1 MNNIDIK
8 LTLDSD
14 PAEQVMMAT
23 HRKGRDLFEKKGFN
37 LNLKSGNLPLGR
49 ITGDFDKFSG
59 SLDAATARVL
69 AFTAT
74 TTVVYGL
81 ATAFNRLFT
90 DSIKLEKQLAGIQAI
105 LQTSNSNLQKFSS
118 ELFQVANA
126 TGQSFDVAAA
136 AASEFARQGLSVEE
150 TLKATNAALTF
161 SKIAG
166 TDAAQTVEN
175 LTAALN
181 TFAGEALTYTDV
193 LDTIVSLDNA
203 YAISAAGISDGLKR
217 VGSVASASG
226 IQLKEIA
233 SLIAVVQQV
242 SARGAPVISNGLKT
256 IFTRL
261 SRTNVQETL
270 NSIGVVTQDSNGE
283 FKSQIEVLT
292 DLANKLDT
300 LSDKQRAFVLE
311 QVAGVYQI
319 NTLQATLKSLTGE
332 YSLYDKAIKTV
343 ADSSGN
349 AAERLKILT
358 DTTDANLQK
367 LKNNVTQFL
376 AETGKATVKPVLD
389 SFIGIGNKILETL
402 NLGAA
407 AEGGEKAGVSIGK
420 VLLNGISSALAGP
433 GSVLLIV
440 TITRLLS
447 KITKDAFTAVQTLA
461 GLKKVSLVDEKV
473 QMAVNRAIEMGNKGL
488 VDRLRTATSLV
499 EKARILQTL
508 MADMDRKLAMAQ
520 VKQAVQTGLAANA
533 KTVAPG
539 ARKATG
545 YIPNFSKGF
554 IPNFSKGA
562 IPKPLEELEKK
573 TARLKAYAPGKVI
586 PAPNGGVMSTAE
598 TATEI
603 EFKGKK
609 DFVISPPQYSI
620 AGRDHAKDFEKQY
633 GANIYDFIGKKSVT
647 AKGFIPNFLD
657 PEYIEQRK
665 AERTPKAQRTPEQQA
680 VRDANAAEVKRGRK
694 ELINIGDFAGGKV
707 YNEKAEEQFRIAL
720 KNRNVEWDDKITNVG
735 FEVIEID
742 VGEDRPQ
749 KTLPDG
755 SKKNA
760 STNFKNSILK
770 KPKGDI
776 TNLTNKFEAF
786 AIRQLNKRK
795 DRDFNF
801 QKARLTAFGAG
812 NSAVD
817 GYSINPAKNSIDL
830 LEVKSGDW
838 KTPSHI
844 SNKIGRFVP
853 ENIATLGK
861 PIESLF
867 KESNRAPYSFDTI
880 KLRNILA
887 VPKITKQKFA
897 GSPKK
902 ELIDK
907 KWTSTLNY
915 KGEKPSVIA
924 KNLNLLPVTKQD
936 VQRQFG
942 GNANASTPSF
952 TIQNGRLVPNQPAKK
967 PTAKQQY
974 QSTLKSIA
982 EQAKGMR
989 LRAEGF
995 IPNFVRASS
1004 MIGRGAEGSFHKLT
1018 EDIGVKRF
1026 HRSTRA
1032 GKAADAYNL
1041 TETIKSEFAISKLL
1055 ARKKELVP
1063 GITGPKIPD
1072 KLNRA
1077 LQAGS
1082 IRKQIIKEPLAR
1094 DSVGRDVSMYFG
1106 QILRSRLSKAGLLM
1120 DDLHG
1125 SNYTLNAQGREF
1137 INKNK
1142 NKFKWKSSLDNPS
1155 FLYSSSSSSSF
1166 SSMRPL
1172 SPLLT
1177 PGAKKDY
1184 IYDQFVKSGGKAT
1197 IIDAGFTDVINPNLK
1212 KQVSEYRRKTNS
1224 KGFIPNFSSPL
1235 SSPKLS
1241 YAEERKAI
1249 NESIGAE
1256 MTSGFK
1262 RSEVSIGSRA
1272 SFKNDLN
1279 PRGLAVFNDEEGTL
1293 SKGVSFAKM
1302 AKEDLTT
1309 KRTYGDSLSGSE
1321 SKTAA
1326 FGFIPNFATSKEIRA
1341 QKRAERAQRK
1351 KEQRER
1357 AANLKPAKVLPSP
1370 AVNQPLGSKLFN
1382 GPAGMNPFGTKNRP
1396 SQTKNSLLVS
1406 AKAFNGPGQ
1415 TSTGSSL
1422 PVPSKPAN
1430 LKPPTVLPTP
1440 RALPRSPSNSTGSIY
1455 KRKSNNFN
1463 FGSNTNPNYF
1473 SSSAQTSTG
1482 SSRQIGSGISSVPT
1496 NITST
1501 GSSTGTAIG
1510 SKQFNGP
1517 GMNPFGTKNPPLN
1530 PRQIGSGISSVPT
1543 NIVNRAPAKPNNKGL
1558 GTKRMDPSRGLG
1570 LATAAAFAIPTL
1582 TGMISTPAEG
1592 EEQTKGQ
1599 KIAQGTGEA
1608 LGAGIMAA
1616 SVALMIP
1623 AFAPLAL
1630 AVGLGVTAFKGLK
1643 SVSDASI
1650 PSLSNLK
1657 KQNDKLVQSA
1667 ESQTNSL
1674 TEAVKAQEELSQ
1686 LKESGG
1692 DPRKIANAQLK
1703 FAKSLSG
1710 IKDTNLVSTLT
1721 NEKDDVK
1728 KQEAIVT
1735 YQEKI
1740 NQDLKF
1746 SQGNLATQTII
1757 QQSQKENSSI
1767 FDPIVGRKTKTKA
1780 FKAED
1785 FSLYLDPIIES
1796 LDFTK
1801 DTSGKAAERLREVAN
1816 GTKNWE
1822 VFLKEFGTTLGMSE
1836 AQVKMATDTYNG
1848 LNGEF
1853 TEESLKALDKTAAA
1867 TAIYN
1872 KNLKE
1877 SIVTEK
1883 PTFNIDIQ
1891 GVFDKALKSLT
1902 LDTAL
1907 INYKN
1912 FASAGT
1918 NLGIEQNRL
1927 NLESQSGRLT
1937 ETVATNRSADLKIKE
1952 LKLETD
1958 KKGTQLISDAVDDL
1972 IKIIPKETST
1982 EQKSNILNQ
1991 ANAVL
1996 RGGGDISSLENV
2008 IKQTL
2013 NSSDKS
2019 KEVLTQIANIS
2030 QKTVEGI
2037 EKLRIDQA
2045 EGTRSINVIAQD
2057 QLKESQKINKEEIG
2071 RSTLAEPSK
2080 YANKLM
2086 DTGAVLETD
2095 AKIQKLRSKAE
2106 RSGGARTEQGRK
2118 LLLEA
2123 SNLEM
2128 QNDRIKYK
2136 DELAQAERYGKDN
2149 VVKRTDAERSGM
2161 TQIQKNMADDIGQK
2175 LKDLN
2180 TTRGKSGKSSIFS
2193 SQDIKKI
2200 TDGIQ
2205 IGGEGAAESR
2215 RMLEQKLNNP
2225 NYAQDSTVQSFARE
2239 IKSVGGSNSIFANNS
2254 QMPAVSGANVPIA
2267 ASAGVAGAGF
2277 PTVPSAAG
2285 AGAPTV
2291 PSVATGGS
2299 GVPMIPSA
2307 AGAGVPTVPSV
2318 ATGGSG
2324 AQMALGSA
2332 QLPTGQSFTS
2342 GSMPRNQAFE
2352 TIQKIVDIE
2361 KNNKDYKDFEAEK
2374 ERNKKLKQQRDVLR
2388 ATPLSVLNNNTKSV
2402 QSLALPNIAP
2412 EVSANMGGMGGM
2424 APRATI
2430 FDKQQSDFLKRM
2442 QSGEQLTEKDFED
2455 LKASVNVNKETGKA
2469 RDKLDSSR
2477 RQSFVEQVQKSG
2489 YVFKEDLV
2497 SVESKIKSTEES
2509 RRKKLNAGQT
2519 TEQEDK
2525 DLKALEERQAL
2536 LKLKPEQ
2543 LEEQIK
2549 RSDEDLI
2556 KRQQA
2561 LKPVIADVES
2571 MANGT
2576 GYSKG
2581 LAERLMGGPK
2591 RPVIKE
2597 KNQPKFHAVGASM
2610 LLLESY
2616 KQDKDD
2622 LEKEMETNASSIKGM
2637 EASRS
2642 SASTPE
2648 EDKDLVD
2655 ARNKQKELIAKRDA
2669 ANAKIKEREA
2679 DLEEAP
2685 KLTQSYLQEQKNAII
2700 PETYFEDQQIALYE
2714 TQLGKGLKERIANG
2728 KVAKKGSTEKVDETI
2743 EELER
2748 DLENRQ
2754 ITIRAEDGT
2763 VSGRS
2768 STDEEKAQQNGRL
2781 MAAYSERG
2789 SIIDRNAKIDAA
2801 PLGSPIMEPL
2811 TADEQIN
2818 TQKQIDEIAAKNPQ
2832 IVAALEEAKRRKR
2845 EKESQK
2851 GKVQSTEGYDV
2862 GIARLKDE
2870 LVNGRTKMG
2879 TEGYLKGVFTKTKLT
2894 KDEEEKTQKAI
2905 EKLEAERKKIQ
2916 DNNAKITQYDQGI
2929 AKADQ
2934 AYLTQSPLD
2943 YYKTAQTQMR
2953 GIAPGTELQDRK
2965 VKQAEDSIA
2974 RGKEI
2979 EDKLKDKKAKK
2990 AEKEREREESSD
3002 TRPQIESRLNILREQ
3017 RDAIK
3022 REKPPLTEKEIFEK
3036 GYKIKQE
3043 SSELKRLSAVRTEY
3057 RTPEQKARID
3067 ALNKEGTAKRVRFGN
3082 PRYETADVRDEVLR
3096 REKASQSE
3104 DLIIAE
3110 RLINEEQIKLK
3121 QLDFETK
3128 NEDADIANLESRKYT
3143 PEKMAEEEKRLADA
3157 RASKQAS
3164 AGKVQSTKGYDTQ
3177 ISSFEDLLKNGR
3189 TTLGP
3194 KGEKVITPL
3203 TEEEKIK
3210 TQTSLQQAREEKAA
3224 TESQNA
3230 QIAQLQGKQDKA
3242 KQRLKFSDPQEYL
3255 KILNEEEALPDA
3267 KDEKAR
3273 QEEIK
3278 AAQDRAS
3285 RLDPVKMQNAAIA
3298 KLKASKDPNLQ
3309 GVGAQMESI
3318 SQKELELKTLGS
3330 DSSKEGKE
3338 KSDVLKKQIEEE
3350 KQKLGAAYEK
3360 NQGAIDQTLYKGQ
3373 VAPMLAEKITNP
3385 EDQLKVTEFNDKVQ
3399 ERQAKEAELDPINKK
3414 IGDIEAK
3421 RKERSA
3427 VASEAGKALTGDGAD
3442 NDRKR
3447 AIFSKFTSGELT
3459 AEEAN
3464 KQSGGQLGA
3473 AFDRVSKNRMNKQ
3486 ASDQAKADLA
3496 TSGDTAEERI
3506 RKKEVYGKFSRGE
3519 ITQAEADKQTG
3530 GGLKA
3535 AFAKVVPD
3543 QNAPKFGDLNN
3554 VGNIKEEE
3562 KRKAEIEKQVAKTKE
3577 EENTL
3582 GAAIKPL
3589 LDAVTALT
3597 AAQTATK
3604 EGGAAGTTTEGGAAA
3619 PTGQGGEKKITTNS
3633 NVNVTV
3639 TGGSLTDAHV
3649 VQLQEGLQT
3658 FTIDNINK
3666 AFVNAG
3672 LPAPNLGPPAATTAV
3687 V

>member
-1 MNNIDIK
+1 MNGLNFKATIDTK
-8 LTLDSD
+8 PGDDAMGALYTKY
-14 PAEQVMMAT
+14 Q
-23 HRKGRDLFEKKGFN
+23 GRFEKKGFN
-37 LNLKSGNLPLGR
+37 LNLKTGNLPLGR

-118 ELFQVANA
+118 ELFKVANA
-126 TGQSFDVAAA
+126 TGQSFDVAAT

-150 TLKATNAALTF
+150 TLKATNAALAF

-181 TFAGEALTYTDV
+181 TFANEALTYTDV

-203 YAISAAGISDGLKR
+203 FAISAAGISDGLKR
-217 VGSVASASG
+217 VGSVASESG

-261 SRTNVQETL
+261 SRTNVQQTL
-270 NSIGVVTQDSNGE
+270 NSIGVTTQNSNGE
-283 FKSQIEVLT
+283 FRSQIEVLT

-300 LSDKQRAFVLE
+300 LSDRQRAFVLE

-319 NTLQATLKSLTGE
+319 NTLQATLKSLSGE
-332 YSLYDKAIKTV
+332 YSLFDKAVKV
-343 ADSSGN
+343 ASDSSGN

-367 LKNNVTQFL
+367 LKNNLTQFL
-376 AETGKATVKPVLD
+376 AETGKATVKPILD
-389 SFIGIGNKILETL
+389 NFVGIGNKILETL

-407 AEGGEKAGVSIGK
+407 TEGGEKAGFSIGK

-433 GSVLLIV
+433 GSVLLVV
-440 TITRLLS
+440 TITRLLA

-461 GLKKVSLVDEKV
+461 GLKKASLVDEKV
-473 QMAVNRAIEMGNKGL
+473 QMSVNRAIEMGNKAL
-488 VDRLRTATSLV
+488 VSRLATTTSLV

-520 VKQAVQTGLAANA
+520 VRQAVATGLAANN
-533 KTVAPG
+533 
-539 ARKATG
+539 RKGGPRGTGKAAG

-573 TARLKAYAPGKVI
+573 TARSKTYEPGKVV

-598 TATEI
+598 TVTGMEY
-603 EFKGKK
+603 KGKK

-620 AGRDHAKDFEKQY
+620 AGRDHAKDFKKQY
-633 GANIYDFIGKKSVT
+633 GVNIYDFIGKKNVA

-665 AERTPKAQRTPEQQA
+665 AERIPKAQRTPEQQA
-680 VRDANAAEVKRGRK
+680 VRDTNAAEVRRGRK
-694 ELINIGDFAGGKV
+694 ELVNIGDFAGGKV

-760 STNFKNSILK
+760 STNFKNSIVK

-838 KTPSHI
+838 KTPSDI

-853 ENIATLGK
+853 ENIVTLGK

-907 KWTSTLNY
+907 KWTSILNY

-924 KNLNLLPVTKQD
+924 KNLNLVPVTKQD
-936 VQRQFG
+936 VRRQFG

-952 TIQNGRLVPNQPAKK
+952 TFKNGRLVPVAAAKN

-974 QSTLKSIA
+974 QNTLKAIA
-982 EQAKGMR
+982 GQAKGMK

-995 IPNFVRASS
+995 IPNF
-1004 MIGRGAEGSFHKLT
+1004 
-1018 EDIGVKRF
+1018 
-1026 HRSTRA
+1026 
-1032 GKAADAYNL
+1032 
-1041 TETIKSEFAISKLL
+1041 
-1055 ARKKELVP
+1055 
-1063 GITGPKIPD
+1063 
-1072 KLNRA
+1072 
-1077 LQAGS
+1077 
-1082 IRKQIIKEPLAR
+1082 
-1094 DSVGRDVSMYFG
+1094 
-1106 QILRSRLSKAGLLM
+1106 
-1120 DDLHG
+1120 
-1125 SNYTLNAQGREF
+1125 
-1137 INKNK
+1137 
-1142 NKFKWKSSLDNPS
+1142 
-1155 FLYSSSSSSSF
+1155 
-1166 SSMRPL
+1166 
-1172 SPLLT
+1172 
-1177 PGAKKDY
+1177 
-1184 IYDQFVKSGGKAT
+1184 
-1197 IIDAGFTDVINPNLK
+1197 
-1212 KQVSEYRRKTNS
+1212 
-1224 KGFIPNFSSPL
+1224 SSPF
-1235 SSPKLS
+1235 SPPEPS
-1241 YAEERKAI
+1241 YAEQMKAQKI
-1249 NESIGAE
+1249 AVNAE
-1256 MTSGFK
+1256 MSSGFERRDVK
-1262 RSEVSIGSRA
+1262 IGIS
-1272 SFKNDLN
+1272 NDAKTPLN
-1279 PRGLAVFNDEEGTL
+1279 PQGLAVYNKEEGTL
-1293 SKGVSFAKM
+1293 SKGVSYAKM
-1302 AKEDLTT
+1302 AKIDPAT
-1309 KRTYGDSLSGSE
+1309 KRTYGDDLGE
-1321 SKTAA
+1321 GTAISA
-1326 FGFIPNFATSKEIRA
+1326 FGFIPNFATPKEKRA

-1351 KEQRER
+1351 KEQREK
-1357 AANLKPAKVLPSP
+1357 AANLKPTRVLPSSP
-1370 AVNQPLGSKLFN
+1370 SDRTGSTWRRGSN
-1382 GPAGMNPFGTKNRP
+1382 NRYSGPNTPTNYFSSP
-1396 SQTKNSLLVS
+1396 
-1406 AKAFNGPGQ
+1406 PGSSVQ
-1415 TSTGSSL
+1415 TSTGSSQ
-1422 PVPSKPAN
+1422 PVPSKPAIPIPKPETRLDFPKYSPIPAPKPETRISIPKPETRISVPENRLGSPRYSPVSGSQRGNATPNYPRLSNGVDVDN
-1430 LKPPTVLPTP
+1430 LKSAKGTV
-1440 RALPRSPSNSTGSIY
+1440 
-1455 KRKSNNFN
+1455 
-1463 FGSNTNPNYF
+1463 
-1473 SSSAQTSTG
+1473 
-1482 SSRQIGSGISSVPT
+1482 V
-1496 NITST
+1496 
-1501 GSSTGTAIG
+1501 G

-1517 GMNPFGTKNPPLN
+1517 GMNPFGNKNPSFIPSGPTIPMSGPLQKK
-1530 PRQIGSGISSVPT
+1530 PKQPKVPKPKK
-1543 NIVNRAPAKPNNKGL
+1543 IDPA
-1558 GTKRMDPSRGLG
+1558 RGMG

-1582 TGMISTPAEG
+1582 TGMLSTPAEG

-1608 LGAGIMAA
+1608 LGAGIAAA

-1623 AFAPLAL
+1623 ALAPLAP
-1630 AVGLGVTAFKGLK
+1630 AIGLGVAAFKGLK
-1643 SVSDASI
+1643 SVSEASI

-1657 KQNDKLVQSA
+1657 KENDKLVQSS

-1674 TEAVKAQEELSQ
+1674 TEAVKAQDELSQ
-1686 LKESGG
+1686 LKESGA

-1740 NQDLKF
+1740 NKDLKF
-1746 SQGNLATQTII
+1746 SQSNLATQTII
-1757 QQSQKENSSI
+1757 QQSQKENSS
-1767 FDPIVGRKTKTKA
+1767 FLDPIMGRKTKTKD

-1801 DTSGKAAERLREVAN
+1801 DTTGKAAEGLKEVAN
-1816 GTKNWE
+1816 GTKT
-1822 VFLKEFGTTLGMSE
+1822 FGDFISKFGETLGMSQ
-1836 AQVKMATDTYNG
+1836 AQVKLATETYNG
-1848 LNGEF
+1848 LSKEF
-1853 TEESLKALDKTAAA
+1853 KGDSLRALDRSGAAA
-1867 TAIYN
+1867 ANYN

-1877 SIVTEK
+1877 SIVAEK

-1918 NLGIEQNRL
+1918 NLDIEKNRL
-1927 NLESQSGRLT
+1927 NLESQSGRIT
-1937 ETVATNRSADLKIKE
+1937 ETATTNRAADLQIKE

-1996 RGGGDISSLENV
+1996 RGGGDISSLENA

-2013 NSSDKS
+2013 DSSDKS

-2030 QKTVEGI
+2030 QQTVEGI
-2037 EKLRIDQA
+2037 ERLRIDQS

-2057 QLKESQKINKEEIG
+2057 QLREAEKRNKEEIG
-2071 RSTLAEPSK
+2071 RSALAGPPQ

-2086 DTGAVLETD
+2086 DTGAVIETD

-2106 RSGGARTEQGRK
+2106 RSGGAKTEQGRK

-2128 QNDRIKYK
+2128 QNDRIKSK
-2136 DELAQAERYGKDN
+2136 DEQAQAERYGKEN

-2161 TQIQKNMADDIGQK
+2161 AQIQKNMAEDIGQK

-2205 IGGEGAAESR
+2205 IGGEGATESR
-2215 RMLEQKLNNP
+2215 RMLEEKLNNP

-2307 AGAGVPTVPSV
+2307 AGAGAPTVPSV

-2342 GSMPRNQAFE
+2342 GSMPRNQAAE
-2352 TIQKIVDIE
+2352 TIQRIADTE

-2374 ERNKKLKQQRDVLR
+2374 ERNRKLKQQRDVLN
-2388 ATPLSVLNNNTKSV
+2388 ATPKTVLDSNIKAAQSVSEILPTKKGNRGGVINSLGTDDQELN
-2402 QSLALPNIAP
+2402 
-2412 EVSANMGGMGGM
+2412 
-2424 APRATI
+2424 
-2430 FDKQQSDFLKRM
+2430 DFKRRL
-2442 QSGEQLTEKDFED
+2442 QTDLVTETDFEN
-2455 LKASVNVNKETGKA
+2455 LKGSVNVTKDGKA
-2469 RDKLDSSR
+2469 RPKSDSTR
-2477 RQSFVEQVQKSG
+2477 RQAFVDQVKNSG
-2489 YVFKEDLV
+2489 YVFQEDLA
-2497 SVESKIKSTEES
+2497 SVERKIASTQAN
-2509 RRKKLNAGQT
+2509 RQKKLAEGKT
-2519 TEQEDK
+2519 TEQEDA
-2525 DLKALEERQAL
+2525 DLKGLEERKAN
-2536 LKLKPEQ
+2536 LKLDPAK
-2543 LEEQIK
+2543 LEEEIK

-2556 KRQQA
+2556 KRQEA
-2561 LKPVIADVES
+2561 LKPVIAGVES

-2576 GYSKG
+2576 SYSKG

-2591 RPVIKE
+2591 RPAIKE
-2597 KNQPKFHAVGASM
+2597 IKQPENFDVASSM
-2610 LLLESY
+2610 TDIEKARQEKEAL
-2616 KQDKDD
+2616 D
-2622 LEKEMETNASSIKGM
+2622 KEMESNASTIKEM

-2642 SASTPE
+2642 SESTPE
-2648 EDKDLVD
+2648 QDKALVD
-2655 ARNKQKELIAKRDA
+2655 ARNKQKELMAKRDA
-2669 ANAKIKEREA
+2669 ANAKIKEGETA
-2679 DLEEAP
+2679 MGKAP
-2685 KLTQSYLQEQKNAII
+2685 KATQGYLEQQKNAII
-2700 PETYFEDQQIALYE
+2700 PDTYFEDKQIEAAKTSIEY
-2714 TQLGKGLKERIANG
+2714 GKGVGRY
-2728 KVAKKGSTEKVDETI
+2728 TPEKM
-2743 EELER
+2743 
-2748 DLENRQ
+2748 
-2754 ITIRAEDGT
+2754 AE
-2763 VSGRS
+2763 
-2768 STDEEKAQQNGRL
+2768 EEKKLAEATSR
-2781 MAAYSERG
+2781 
-2789 SIIDRNAKIDAA
+2789 K
-2801 PLGSPIMEPL
+2801 
-2811 TADEQIN
+2811 
-2818 TQKQIDEIAAKNPQ
+2818 
-2832 IVAALEEAKRRKR
+2832 EAKR
-2845 EKESQK
+2845 
-2851 GKVQSTEGYDV
+2851 GKAQSTEGYDV
-2862 GIARLKDE
+2862 AISRLRDE
-2870 LVNGRTKMG
+2870 LANGRTKMG
-2879 TEGYLKGVFTKTKLT
+2879 TQGSLKGVFTKTALT
-2894 KDEEEKTQKAI
+2894 EDEKVKTQAAI
-2905 EKLEAERKKIQ
+2905 AELETVKKGIEES
-2916 DNNAKITQYDQGI
+2916 NAKITQYDQGI
-2929 AKADQ
+2929 AQADQ
-2934 AYLTQSPLD
+2934 AFLTQSPVD
-2943 YYKTAQTQMR
+2943 YYKTAQTQMM
-2953 GIAPGTELQDRK
+2953 GIKPATDLEDQQIRA
-2965 VKQAEDSIA
+2965 AETSIA
-2974 RGKEI
+2974 YGK
-2979 EDKLKDKKAKK
+2979 A
-2990 AEKEREREESSD
+2990 
-3002 TRPQIESRLNILREQ
+3002 
-3017 RDAIK
+3017 
-3022 REKPPLTEKEIFEK
+3022 
-3036 GYKIKQE
+3036 G
-3043 SSELKRLSAVRTEY
+3043 
-3057 RTPEQKARID
+3057 
-3067 ALNKEGTAKRVRFGN
+3067 G
-3082 PRYETADVRDEVLR
+3082 
-3096 REKASQSE
+3096 
-3104 DLIIAE
+3104 
-3110 RLINEEQIKLK
+3110 
-3121 QLDFETK
+3121 
-3128 NEDADIANLESRKYT
+3128 KYT
-3143 PEKMAEEEKRLADA
+3143 PERLAEEEKKLAEAKA
-3157 RASKQAS
+3157 RKEAK
-3164 AGKVQSTKGYDTQ
+3164 AGKVQSTKPYDTM
-3177 ISSFEDLLKNGR
+3177 IASLEDQLTNG
-3189 TTLGP
+3189 TKTIGA
-3194 KGEKVITPL
+3194 KGEVKRTAL
-3203 TEEEKIK
+3203 TEDEKVK
-3210 TQTSLQQAREEKAA
+3210 TQETLAKVKKDKANVE
-3224 TESQNA
+3224 TQNA
-3230 QIAQLQGKQDKA
+3230 QIVQLQGKQDQA
-3242 KQRLKFSDPQEYL
+3242 KRRLKFSDPQAYL
-3255 KILNEEEALPDA
+3255 KILNEEEALPNA

-3278 AAQDRAS
+3278 SAQDRAS
-3285 RLDPVKMQNAAIA
+3285 RLDPVKMQTANIN
-3298 KLKASKDPNLQ
+3298 KLKGSKDPNLQ
-3309 GVGAQMESI
+3309 AVGAQMESI
-3318 SQKELELKTLGS
+3318 SQKELELKTLEGS
-3330 DSSKEGKE
+3330 DSSEEGKKKAAE
-3338 KSDVLKKQIEEE
+3338 LKAQIEAE
-3350 KQKLGAAYEK
+3350 KQKLGVAYDQ
-3360 NQGAIDQTLYKGQ
+3360 NRGAIDQTLYKDQ
-3373 VAPMLAEKITNP
+3373 VAPMLAEQMQNP
-3385 EDQLKVTEFNDKVQ
+3385 EDQLKVAEFNDKVQ
-3399 ERQAKEAELDPINKK
+3399 ERQAKEAELDPVNKK
-3414 IGDIEAK
+3414 IAEIDAK
-3421 RKERSA
+3421 EKERRA
-3427 VASEAGKALTGDGAD
+3427 VAKEALAAVPAGDPKYDEKFAAYQ
-3442 NDRKR
+3442 K
-3447 AIFSKFTSGELT
+3447 FSRGEIT

-3464 KQSGGQLGA
+3464 TQSGGQLKA

-3486 ASDQAKADLA
+3486 AADQAKADLS
-3496 TSGDTAEERI
+3496 TSGDTVEERF
-3506 RKKEVYGKFSRGE
+3506 RKKEIYAKFSRGE
-3519 ITQAEADKQTG
+3519 ITQEEADKQTG
-3530 GGLKA
+3530 GGIKA
-3535 AFAKVVPD
+3535 AYAKVKPNQD
-3543 QNAPKFGDLNN
+3543 AGKFEDLNN
-3554 VGNIKEEE
+3554 VGNVKEQEA
-3562 KRKAEIEKQVAKTKE
+3562 RKAELEKQVEKTKQ
-3577 EENTL
+3577 EENAL

-3589 LDAVTALT
+3589 VDAVTGLT
-3597 AAQTATK
+3597 NAQTATA
-3604 EGGAAGTTTEGGAAA
+3604 EGAAA
-3619 PTGQGGEKKITTNS
+3619 GKTPEGTAPTPGAEGGEKTIASTST
-3633 NVNVTV
+3633 VNVSV
-3639 TGGSLTDAHV
+3639 TGGSLSDPQIV
-3649 VQLQEGLQT
+3649 ELKNGLIAEIK
-3658 FTIDNINK
+3658 TIIGQAILASTGK
-3666 AFVNAG
+3666 
-3672 LPAPNLGPPAATTAV
+3672 PPNFGPPETTAV
-3687 V
+3687 A